1 MLATARAKRN
11 LWRFFNHEWG
21 EKRRERYAQYHF
33 DTIKSAVR
41 AFSNRGDETLP
52 TEPES

>member
-1 MLATARAKRN
+1 MLATARVKRN